1 MRSAARSALLLLIGW
16 ASLAQ
21 QETEIRLGIRSDP
34 KTFDPLLTS
43 EDASDAIRYMTG
55 GVLLRFDRA
64 QHRMRP
70 ELAESWRVKDG
81 GRRIEFVLRKAVKFS
96 DGVPFDAAD
105 VAATVR
111 RLNDRSLRSGIADT
125 FRSDK
130 APIVIESSSPDRI
143 ALIFPEPV
151 AGLESLFDQLAI
163 RSSRS
168 SQPDKAVLGPY
179 VVAEYKSG
187 QFVLLRRNPNYWK
200 QDAQGRRLP
209 YIDRVRLDILAS
221 RDSNSCD
228 SVGANLT

>member
-1 MRSAARSALLLLIGW
+1 MMRSAVRFPLLLLIGW

-70 ELAESWRVKDG
+70 ELAESWRVTNG
-81 GRRIEFVLRKAVKFS
+81 GRRIEFVLRKGVRFS
-96 DGVPFDAAD
+96 DGAPFDAAD

-125 FRSDK
+125 FRNDK
-130 APIVIESSSPDRI
+130 AAIGIESSSPHNI
-143 ALIFPEPV
+143 ALTFPEPI

-168 SQPDKAVLGPY
+168 
-179 VVAEYKSG
+179 
-187 QFVLLRRNPNYWK
+187 
-200 QDAQGRRLP
+200 
-209 YIDRVRLDILAS
+209 
-221 RDSNSCD
+221 
-228 SVGANLT
+228 